1 MLEEE
6 KPSISSKVVEKIKNI
21 VIPNAKPTIINHDA
35 KQIAIKL
42 IKECEGCKLTAYKD
56 SVGIWTIGY
65 GHIQGVKE
73 GMKITQEQ
81 AEAYF
86 NSDIMDYLL
95 PVQKEVGQI
104 CNANQIAALTS
115 FAFNVGNGITL
126 SKSNELK
133 AKGQK
138 VKIGFLN
145 STLLKVIKVNPNNFA
160 EIEKQFLSWV
170 KADGKVL
177 KGLVTRRQKE
187 ADLYK
192 KA

>member
-1 MLEEE
+1 MP
-6 KPSISSKVVEKIKNI
+6 KQDK
-21 VIPNAKPTIINHDA
+21 KPTIITKAVEKAKALITSKPKIDIEKFNNS

-73 GMKITQEQ
+73 GMKITQAQ

-86 NSDIMDYLL
+86 ESDIMEYLV

-115 FAFNVGNGITL
+115 FAFNLGNAAL
-126 SKSNELK
+126 KKS
-133 AKGQK
+133 
-138 VKIGFLN
+138 I
-145 STLLKVIKVNPNNFA
+145 LLKVIKKTPNNFPA
-160 EIEKQFLSWV
+160 IRKEFMCWV
-170 KADGKVL
+170 YADGKIL
-177 KGLVTRRQKE
+177 KGLVTRREKE
-187 ADLYK
+187 ADLYE